1 MKALRLEARLYL
13 DTDFPAP
20 RIKDEALIRVLAAG
34 ICNTDL
40 EIIKGYAGFRG
51 ILGHE
56 FVGEVVEAPG
66 RTLVGRRV
74 AGEINVGCGR
84 CQLCLQGDSRHCLD
98 RTVLGIKGRNGAFA
112 EFLSLPIHNLRQ
124 VPESLTNEEAVL
136 IEPTAAACEILEQ
149 VAIGPDTK
157 VAVIG
162 DGKLGQLIVRVLATA
177 GCEIT
182 MLGKHEEKLKLAS
195 VAASRLMRLNPGEPG
210 DALPNVLA
218 DLDGYRFDLVV
229 EASGSP
235 SGIALGLALVKP
247 RGTVVLKSTH
257 HDKTSLDLSGVVV
270 NEITLVGSRCGR
282 FDRAIALLAARAVQV
297 GDLISARFPLE
308 DWEDAFTLAAE
319 PSSLKVILEPG
330 RIAS

>member
-1 MKALRLEARLYL
+1 V
-13 DTDFPAP
+13 P
-20 RIKDEALIRVLAAG
+20 RIEGEALVRVLAAG

-40 EIIKGYAGFRG
+40 EIIKGYAGFQG

-56 FVGEVVEAPG
+56 FVGEVVDAPD
-66 RTLVGRRV
+66 RAFVGRRV

-84 CQLCLQGDSRHCLD
+84 CRLCLQGDSRHCSD

-112 EFLSLPIHNLRQ
+112 EFLSLPIHNLIE

-149 VAIGPDTK
+149 VAVTPDTK

-162 DGKLGQLIVRVLATA
+162 DGKLGQLAVRVIATA

-182 MLGKHEEKLKLAS
+182 LIGKHQEKLKLAS
-195 VAASRLMRLNPGEPG
+195 AAASRLVWV
-210 DALPNVLA
+210 DAESQSAIVSNLLA
-218 DLDGYRFDLVV
+218 DLDGYGFDLMV

-235 SGIALGLALVKP
+235 SGIELALQLVKP

-257 HDKTSLDLSGVVV
+257 HDKTPLDLSAVVV

-282 FDRAIALLAARAVQV
+282 FDRAIALLAARIVDV
-297 GDLISARFPLE
+297 RDLISARISLE
-308 DWEDAFTLAAE
+308 NWGNAFALAAA
-319 PSSLKVILEPG
+319 PSTLKVILEPG
-330 RIAS
+330 RIGS